1 MGSVAA
7 APGASLLLFSLQDIW
22 VSKNTLLT
30 PPFYL
35 EHRLDVLCEG
45 LSRTRPGAEHLF
57 FSLPSAKPSPPP
69 FAPLGGPEP
78 GGLCCRCHGLGRK
91 ESNPLCHV
99 EMEHPMPTLHPFHP
113 HPMPI
118 CSPWHP
124 PSVSEGPTLQ
134 QCPRGVGA
142 ALSPSPAFPSQPFLK
157 LFFFLLPPN
166 TTKAP
171 NPPQMRNLFLFL
183 FSLCFLPR
191 QSIDWS

>member
-1 MGSVAA
+1 MAQTMRQTTHKEVLGCSQHGVSGSSSWGITSALLPARYLGFQKPFFNTPVLSR
-7 APGASLLLFSLQDIW
+7 ASPSL
-22 VSKNTLLT
+22 V
-30 PPFYL
+30 
-35 EHRLDVLCEG
+35 VLCEG

-57 FSLPSAKPSPPP
+57 SSLPSAKPSPPP

-91 ESNPLCHV
+91 ESNSLCHV
-99 EMEHPMPTLHPFHP
+99 EMEHPMPTLYPFHP

-142 ALSPSPAFPSQPFLK
+142 ALCPSPAFPSQPFLK
-157 LFFFLLPPN
+157 LFFPS
-166 TTKAP
+166 
-171 NPPQMRNLFLFL
+171 
-183 FSLCFLPR
+183 SLQTQQKR
-191 QSIDWS
+191 QIPHK